1 MKKYIWQILLCAI
14 LAALLFSCSSSLK
27 SGKTYVVE
35 EVKGTGY
42 VIKFYGLDELFTVPV
57 NTHKV
62 GDTVKVFRTFK
73 ENKATI
79 Y

>member
-1 MKKYIWQILLCAI
+1 MKQILDTLTIMAI
-14 LAALLFSCSSSLK
+14 VSIILFGCTRDLHNGRS
-27 SGKTYVVE
+27 YVIE

-42 VIKFYGLDELFTVPV
+42 VIKLKGIDELFTVPV

-62 GDTVKVFRTFK
+62 GDTILVHRTYK